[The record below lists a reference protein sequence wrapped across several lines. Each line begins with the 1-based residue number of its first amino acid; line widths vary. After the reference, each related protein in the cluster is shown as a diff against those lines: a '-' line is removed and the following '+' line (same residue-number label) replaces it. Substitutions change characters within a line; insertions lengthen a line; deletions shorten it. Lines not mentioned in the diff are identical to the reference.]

1 MHSGAAVAT
10 PNLIP
15 RASADDLLRVRE
27 DRRFMGLVAR
37 YHINAGYYV
46 REMERLRRQTSLV
59 LDLIE
64 KSG

>member
-1 MHSGAAVAT
+1 
-10 PNLIP
+10 
-15 RASADDLLRVRE
+15 
-27 DRRFMGLVAR
+27 MGLVAR